1 MQEVVAAYKDSGDVK
16 QVQSTGLHIAG
27 ERFIVI
33 KADDRSIYGKKVSL
47 VLFPGGYIVG
57 RMRWK
62 GDGENLFWRFEGGNQ
77 GIC

>member
-1 MQEVVAAYKDSGDVK
+1 MQEVVAAYKDTGDVK

-47 VLFPGGYIVG
+47 FFTAGRLCFPPGAACETGWT
-57 RMRWK
+57 RM
-62 GDGENLFWRFEGGNQ
+62 GSP
-77 GIC
+77 CA

>member
-33 KADDRSIYGKKVSL
+33 KADDRSIYGKKVSAEIL
-47 VLFPGGYIVG
+47 
-57 RMRWK
+57 
-62 GDGENLFWRFEGGNQ
+62 
-77 GIC
+77 